1 MISISFFVEVTKNF
15 SWLFAAITTFVNNVP
30 CAGSDY
36 TAMLTCL
43 CVIQVR
49 YDLGGIYFQQ
59 GCTDQG
65 AYGKAME
72 HFRLT
77 RDLLQK
83 VGEQNPYKHISILS
97 SCFVLRFKWLQ
108 KCIRKTFV

>member
-1 MISISFFVEVTKNF
+1 V
-15 SWLFAAITTFVNNVP
+15 LF
-30 CAGSDY
+30 
-36 TAMLTCL
+36 
-43 CVIQVR
+43 QVR

-83 VGEQNPYKHISILS
+83 VGEQNP
-97 SCFVLRFKWLQ
+97 
-108 KCIRKTFV
+108 